1 MFPSTQTDNYLL
13 LTHDKPETLLAMQ
26 ELWDTKSRIPGLLTA
41 RPLDY
46 PYQKG
51 YAYDQKERKY
61 YSFPSGRAISDK
73 RIKAAIKRISIE
85 TGKRAKKETQQLIAG
100 TILAVWYSRMRD
112 LLKALYKTVWLVS
125 IGGFL
130 FDDDTQRNLF
140 YAFILSQFGYLDNF
154 AQQIESGEQPLNGL
168 TVERAGMYGLH
179 GWAEYQNIGLERA
192 PEEGYTEARRI
203 LAPIEYERHC
213 HEGDRPGCV
222 EEADKGWMPISQMV
236 PLGQCSCYS
245 RCMCDV
251 EFR

>member
-1 MFPSTQTDNYLL
+1 MFPSTQTDNHLL

-61 YSFPSGRAISDK
+61 YSLPTGRVVSDK
-73 RIKAAIKRISIE
+73 RLKSAIKRISIE
-85 TGKRAKKETQQLIAG
+85 TGKQAKKETQQLITG
-100 TILAVWYSRMRD
+100 TIILAVWYSQMRD

-154 AQQIESGEQPLNGL
+154 AGQIESGEQALYGRAI
-168 TVERAGMYGLH
+168 ERAGMYGKH
-179 GWAEYQNIGLERA
+179 GYGEYQNIGLERA
-192 PEEGYTEARRI
+192 PEDG
-203 LAPIEYERHC
+203 
-213 HEGDRPGCV
+213 
-222 EEADKGWMPISQMV
+222 
-236 PLGQCSCYS
+236 
-245 RCMCDV
+245 
-251 EFR
+251 